1 MTDALLLSRR
11 DLEEVLDFPSVIEA
25 LDRAFRAEQRREWD
39 NPKRIA
45 AHTRAGGLLAMPCGG
60 GSPEALGAKLV
71 STFPGNAARSQPSV
85 AGLYALFDPKT
96 GVPLSVMDGTYL
108 TLVRTAAVSALAT
121 RLLSRPGART
131 LGLLGAGAQA
141 GFHARLIAGVRPI
154 DSITVWGRRADQAE
168 ALAASLRARD
178 DLRQVSSWTVAARP
192 EEAAMCDVVVTA
204 TGATEPVLFGR
215 WLREGAHLNPI
226 GAHTNRSREIDTE
239 AVVRAS
245 TLVVETADTL
255 LEAGDFQ
262 MAEAEAGGVLSR
274 VVTLGSL
281 VEQAGAAPAGRDPR
295 AITIFKSCGVA
306 FEDLAVAALALERAR
321 GAGLGSRFAFDGA
334 GRPDSSGSLGP
345 SIA

>member
-1 MTDALLLSRR
+1 MQDALLLSRR
-11 DLEEVLDFPSVIEA
+11 DLEEVLDFPSVIDA
-25 LDRAFRAEQRREWD
+25 LDRAFQAEARREWD
-39 NPKRIA
+39 TPKRIA

-71 STFPGNAARSQPSV
+71 STFPGNPARSRPSV
-85 AGLYALFDPKT
+85 AGLYALFDPET
-96 GVPLSVMDGTYL
+96 GVPLSVMDGSYL

-121 RLLSRPGART
+121 RFLSRREART

-141 GFHARLIAGVRPI
+141 GFHARLIATVRPI
-154 DSITVWGRRADQAE
+154 EKVVVWARRPGQAE
-168 ALAASLRARD
+168 ALVASLRARD
-178 DLRQVSSWTVAARP
+178 DLRQVSSWTVAEGP
-192 EEAAMCDVVVTA
+192 KAAAACDVVVTA

-226 GAHTNRSREIDTE
+226 GAHTRRSREIDTE

-245 TLVVETADTL
+245 VLAVETGDTL

-262 MAEAEAGGVLSR
+262 MAEAEAGGVVDR

-281 VEQAGAAPAGRDPR
+281 VDPAGSTSRIRDPR

-306 FEDLAVAALALERAR
+306 FEDLAVASLAFRRASQAGR
-321 GAGLGSRFAFDGA
+321 GFRFSFDGT
-334 GRPDSSGSLGP
+334 P
-345 SIA
+345 